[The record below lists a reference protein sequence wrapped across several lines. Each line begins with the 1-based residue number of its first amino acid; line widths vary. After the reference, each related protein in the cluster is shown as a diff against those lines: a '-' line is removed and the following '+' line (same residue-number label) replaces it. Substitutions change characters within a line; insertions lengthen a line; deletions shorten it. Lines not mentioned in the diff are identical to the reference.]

1 MPTRPV
7 RCLSVLALLALSC
20 VASAAPLPEGTTTR
34 SSMSA
39 ADQSAV
45 RAWANDLT
53 ASLRT
58 GDAAQV
64 SEARTEL
71 IDVLTRETSV
81 AFRLEASGAMA
92 NALVQLAQG
101 ADETRAFNAFQ
112 IAGAL
117 ATEKGAEILLTALNS
132 PKPTIRYGGALG
144 TRILFQ
150 QFIAGRSPL
159 TQEAVSKQ
167 MRALAA
173 AISKESD
180 PVVAEGMM
188 TPFGVQFATPAERA
202 TALRTMNDAVVERIK
217 SLNAAGRSDLRWTR
231 PLVRAVDS
239 SRRLLVDLAAAN
251 QRNPE
256 FARASVVLAG
266 VSMNYARENLDAAG
280 AERAEINNLLIASE
294 FILLQTRD
302 QLGGTGASPGEQVRE
317 AIDRGNNA
325 NLRQAIER
333 WIGPGGLLFSAP
345 FNLPAGALGR

>member
-1 MPTRPV
+1 
-7 RCLSVLALLALSC
+7 LSVLALLAFSC
-20 VASAAPLPEGTTTR
+20 VVNAAPLPEGITTR
-34 SSMSA
+34 SSMNA
-39 ADQSAV
+39 ADASAV
-45 RAWANDLT
+45 RAWAGDLT
-53 ASLRT
+53 TSLQS

-64 SEARTEL
+64 TEARTTL
-71 IDVLTRETSV
+71 IDALTRETSV
-81 AFRLEASGAMA
+81 AFRLEASA
-92 NALVQLAQG
+92 ALASGLEQLARG
-101 ADETRAFNAFQ
+101 TDETRAFNAYQ
-112 IAGAL
+112 IAGVL

-132 PKPTIRYGGALG
+132 PKPTVRYGGALG

-159 TQEAVSKQ
+159 TQEAITRQ

-173 AISKESD
+173 ALAKETD

-188 TPFGVQFATPAERA
+188 TPFGVQFASPAERA
-202 TALRTMNDAVVERIK
+202 TALRIMNDAVVQRIG
-217 SLNAAGRSDLRWTR
+217 SLDDSGRADLRWTR

-251 QRNPE
+251 QRNPD
-256 FARASVVLAG
+256 FARTSVVLAG
-266 VSMNYARENLDAAG
+266 VSMKFAQENLDAVG

-302 QLGGTGASPGEQVRE
+302 QLGGPGAAPGEQIRE

-333 WIGPGGLLFSAP
+333 WIAPNGLLFSAP